1 MYYVHLNSV
10 KEIQQIGT
18 IEFCEY
24 KQVSKDN
31 RTAAYFEP
39 QCTRAVWKVR
49 VLAAVRHCY
58 AEGSSDYYATL

>member
-39 QCTRAVWKVR
+39 QCTRAV
-49 VLAAVRHCY
+49 
-58 AEGSSDYYATL
+58 